1 MGLAKCYALIHAIAD
16 QNGAET
22 VWADEDQGGQ
32 VACMEQAREIMRNN
46 YRFRE

>member
-22 VWADEDQGGQ
+22 IWADEDKGGQ
-32 VACMEQAREIMRNN
+32 VAWLEQARSIMRSH
-46 YRFRE
+46 YKFRE